1 MDISKQKNKCWNLD
15 QITLG
20 TCYYPEHWDSS
31 LWRDDL
37 IRMKE
42 HGIQVVRIAEFAWNK
57 FEPREGEFTIGWFDP
72 FMKIAEEEGISVIF
86 CTPTATPPAWLT
98 EKYPEVLNADA
109 QGLLYRHGLRRHY
122 NYTSPK
128 YWELS
133 RRLIHKLAVHYCSY
147 SNVIGWQLDNE
158 INCEMAEFH
167 AESDHKAFRDYMRM
181 KFETLD
187 NLNEKMGTTFW
198 NQTYTDWE
206 EIHLRR
212 HTVGGFNN
220 PHMELEGKRFISYA
234 AYAFLKMQAE
244 AIRPYLKE
252 DQFITTNG
260 IFPNVDYQR
269 LVPEVLDFIT
279 YDNYPDFAY
288 GMDANPRQEG
298 NLKDRNSSFNLARV
312 RSISPVFG
320 IMEQQS
326 GPGGWTGRILQPMP
340 KPGQM
345 RLWTMQA
352 IAHGADYI
360 GYFRWR
366 TCGYGTE
373 IYWHGLNDYSNGPNR
388 RLEELKTIHEETV
401 RLSDAGLA
409 GARYQANYAIL
420 RDYDNDWDGAEDKMY
435 GPLADK
441 SMDGWFRA
449 FQHNHIPF
457 DFYYWRDE
465 TTAEELGQYEILI
478 YPHPAILTRERADIL
493 MEYMKNGGTV
503 IFGSRTGYKDEYGR
517 CPMRPMP
524 GFAGELCGVRVK
536 DYTLLGPDDDMEYVS
551 WEGDRMEAP
560 WFNDVLEQKEG
571 GEILAVFQN
580 NYYDGE
586 PALIRKQN
594 GKGWGYYFGG
604 GFSEDTANGF
614 IQKLGMKPVRGV
626 SHVPAEVEAALR
638 SKTVMIQTDGTE
650 VVRNY
655 LFLLNYTKEEK
666 TVELENKFEDVLSGE
681 TLTGQVKLPG
691 YGVVCLMEEER

>member
-147 SNVIGWQLDNE
+147 SNVIGWQLDDQ

-373 IYWHGLNDYSNGPNR
+373 IYWHGLNDYSNEPNR

-420 RDYDNDWDGAEDKMY
+420 RDY
-435 GPLADK
+435 
-441 SMDGWFRA
+441 R
-449 FQHNHIPF
+449 Q
-457 DFYYWRDE
+457 
-465 TTAEELGQYEILI
+465 
-478 YPHPAILTRERADIL
+478 
-493 MEYMKNGGTV
+493 
-503 IFGSRTGYKDEYGR
+503 
-517 CPMRPMP
+517 
-524 GFAGELCGVRVK
+524 
-536 DYTLLGPDDDMEYVS
+536 
-551 WEGDRMEAP
+551 
-560 WFNDVLEQKEG
+560 
-571 GEILAVFQN
+571 
-580 NYYDGE
+580 
-586 PALIRKQN
+586 
-594 GKGWGYYFGG
+594 
-604 GFSEDTANGF
+604 
-614 IQKLGMKPVRGV
+614 
-626 SHVPAEVEAALR
+626 
-638 SKTVMIQTDGTE
+638 
-650 VVRNY
+650 
-655 LFLLNYTKEEK
+655 
-666 TVELENKFEDVLSGE
+666 
-681 TLTGQVKLPG
+681 
-691 YGVVCLMEEER
+691 